1 MKTLCLVILATLGL
15 LITGCAGSG
24 ADIQNYQ
31 DPSFGSYIIKKI
43 AVLPIRNTYLNIG
56 EANNVNR
63 YFITQLTRKTNKY
76 EILGPEDAINKLS
89 EDTLVEKYYNY
100 LVAYA
105 TSGIPNRE
113 TIKLIGKSLNVD
125 AIVQGEIYNIIKI
138 DGKYGKN
145 KGETRLNLRY
155 SIVSTTDGK
164 VLWESTVEA
173 YETTATSLEDAPPI
187 MDVVL
192 NGMNKILESIP
203 IK

>member
-1 MKTLCLVILATLGL
+1 MKTLSLLILATLGFI
-15 LITGCAGSG
+15 ITSCAGSG

-31 DPSFGSYIIKKI
+31 DPAFSSYLIKKM

-63 YFITQLTRKTNKY
+63 YFMSQLSRKTTKY

-125 AIVQGEIYNIIKI
+125 AIVQGEIYNIIKK
-138 DGKYGKN
+138 DGIYGVN
-145 KGETRLNLRY
+145 KGETRLNVRY
-155 SIVSTTDGK
+155 SIVSALDGK
-164 VLWESTVEA
+164 LLWESTVEA
-173 YETTATSLEDAPPI
+173 YETTATTLGDAPSI
-187 MDVVL
+187 MNVVM
-192 NGMNKILESIP
+192 NGMNQILEAIP